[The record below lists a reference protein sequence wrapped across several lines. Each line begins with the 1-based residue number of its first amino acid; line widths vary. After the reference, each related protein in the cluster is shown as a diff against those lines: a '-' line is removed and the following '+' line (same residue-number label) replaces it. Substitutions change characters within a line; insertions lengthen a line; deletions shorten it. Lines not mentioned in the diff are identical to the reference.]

1 VIVPTLSQM
10 AVISHHT
17 FLPIARAIVVGK
29 SSVIGVDGGGVDIV
43 GKLPMSMNEDSGV
56 DTGVRS
62 SEGVKSGDWR
72 GKRLRCRCRSNGTVS
87 DRNSDDESKGILR
100 AFRNSVWRDPS
111 KSVRPRLVLR
121 VEGAIF

>member
-1 VIVPTLSQM
+1 VL
-10 AVISHHT
+10 ISHHT

-43 GKLPMSMNEDSGV
+43 GKSPMLMNEDSGV

-62 SEGVKSGDWR
+62 SEGVKSGDR
-72 GKRLRCRCRSNGTVS
+72 GKRLRCCCRSNGTVS
-87 DRNSDDESKGILR
+87 DRNSDDESRGILR
-100 AFRNSVWRDPS
+100 AFRSSVWRDPGE
-111 KSVRPRLVLR
+111 SVRPRLVLR